1 VKVIH
6 VLYNDIVFFLAIFLL
21 ITSQCFAQNMDDEKK
36 LNVMVEYCAYPVSD
50 RHDSWSLSI
59 YKQNV
64 PFLFS
69 IRTLYHCFSY
79 KGSTHLDIPVDA
91 RSGSFFKNFNTTSC
105 DYTKD
110 DSVGLFIFDVYKEDF
125 YVDSLHLPE
134 LFGKTYTFH
143 WEIEM
148 GVGVHKQKMSG
159 DHNVYISGF
168 CTDEQSKTIQERKKK
183 REETATLP

>member
-1 VKVIH
+1 MKVIH
-6 VLYNDIVFFLAIFLL
+6 ALNCRIVIFFFLFISSLCY
-21 ITSQCFAQNMDDEKK
+21 SQNVDDKEKLK
-36 LNVMVEYCAYPVSD
+36 ALAEYCAYPVPD
-50 RHDSWSLSI
+50 KHGSLSLSV

-69 IRTLYHCFSY
+69 IQTLYHCFSY
-79 KGSTHLDIPVDA
+79 RGTTHLDIPVDA
-91 RSGSFFKNFNTTSC
+91 KSGSFFKNFNTTSC

-134 LFGKTYTFH
+134 LFDKTYTFH

-159 DHNVYISGF
+159 DHTVYISGF
-168 CTDEQSKTIQERKKK
+168 CTDEQLKVIQERKKK
-183 REETATLP
+183 REEDSTLP